1 MEGRDRLGF
10 PPRLSCEGSWPR
22 TGPFCVPPHQVT
34 CALCEML
41 SGPLCQEAVQELY
54 PRLLVAVLCHLY
66 WVIEQ
71 NVPQKMVVYS
81 KEEIPGSKSKTF
93 DPTSCALEVVKLVL
107 LAAAYDGVVVYANK
121 HHCWDLLSSPKSYYI
136 GIMDLA
142 SGIVKNCEPS
152 ILHRIL
158 NHVRNLLYNVNI
170 RQRILARTFYVQLL
184 WHRSVAQTLGHDF
197 LGNIIRWIKEPDLIM
212 KEIGLRGISNLAVHP
227 MHTEALKSLVPL
239 LRGFLKNEA
248 RVTVQAVK
256 SLRNIIYHGQEE
268 DTKVV
273 FCSISK
279 QLRPLIN
286 DERDQVRI
294 SATSALGHMLHRVD
308 KFKPGSSVRREIY
321 TFLVPLLLSIQDDNA
336 EVVKACAGAL
346 TEWTNV
352 IGWSSLTQTFRH
364 TTLSDHIQVLEET
377 CKHLVHTGKMQLVG
391 ELLSQSFGFLKSSQS
406 FLRAAAVTFIA
417 LGSLK
422 HDPVETVQSLVSA
435 VLKKV
440 DADAYS
446 QPPCTSKLSRVSS
459 ILLKVP
465 KKKMHLF
472 KVVKREGDNENN
484 QKKKI
489 WAWVQG
495 LPNSLHEWYNRRVES
510 TPLVIGPGNRR
521 LADTGAPKSKSPPEE
536 AGLV

>member
-170 RQRILARTFYVQLL
+170 RQRILARTFYVQ
-184 WHRSVAQTLGHDF
+184 
-197 LGNIIRWIKEPDLIM
+197 
-212 KEIGLRGISNLAVHP
+212 
-227 MHTEALKSLVPL
+227 TEALKSLVPL

-406 FLRAAAVTFIA
+406 FLRAAAVTFIGLTAKRLNMNHIHENDVQLIWDA